1 MVFYFKRPT
10 SVEDILPMKEK
21 IFTGDLIYEKISS
34 SRKILG
40 IITGIDDYLDIEI
53 FWLDLGEVF
62 YYNIDDFKEDFRKVN
77 TSSSKTNIWEFISK
91 H

>member
-1 MVFYFKRPT
+1 M
-10 SVEDILPMKEK
+10 EDILPMKEK